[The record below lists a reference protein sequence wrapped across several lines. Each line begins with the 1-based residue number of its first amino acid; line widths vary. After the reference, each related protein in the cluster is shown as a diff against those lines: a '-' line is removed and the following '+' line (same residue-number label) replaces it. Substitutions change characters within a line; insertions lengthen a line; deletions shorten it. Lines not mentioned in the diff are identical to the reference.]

1 MTCPDAEPDNAAM
14 EREIEALLG
23 KLAPAEPGTELMQR
37 LRAANPDLSDADA
50 GKIVPFRRW
59 IAVALAAAAACIAGV
74 ILLPRSSVTQP
85 SIVSTPKAVAP
96 APVKIPIESRQH
108 LMEVANL
115 GVANDADNH
124 PVRLVRTTWVDEIY
138 YETLP
143 GKERSM
149 ESRVRQEVLPVAVN
163 IY

>member
-1 MTCPDAEPDNAAM
+1 MTCPDAEPDDAAM

-23 KLAPAEPGTELMQR
+23 KLAPAEPGRELMQR
-37 LRAANPDLSDADA
+37 LRDANPDLRDGAA
-50 GKIVPFRRW
+50 RKVVPFRRW
-59 IAVALAAAAACIAGV
+59 VPAIVAAAAACIAGAFF
-74 ILLPRSSVTQP
+74 IPRPAATSP
-85 SIVSTPKAVAP
+85 AVAATPPESP
-96 APVKIPIESRQH
+96 APVKVPVESRQH
-108 LMEVANL
+108 LMEIANL

-143 GKERSM
+143 GNERSM

-163 IY
+163 TY